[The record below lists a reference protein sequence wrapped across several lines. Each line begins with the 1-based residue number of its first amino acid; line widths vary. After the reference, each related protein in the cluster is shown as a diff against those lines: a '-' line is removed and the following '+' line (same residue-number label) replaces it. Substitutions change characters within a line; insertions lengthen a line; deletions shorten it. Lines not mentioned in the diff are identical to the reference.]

1 LTREGALRLLL
12 LLMAL
17 GLAVVA
23 LGAPRFTWGNSGV
36 VVDHPRTQAAAA
48 LGAALALAAAAYR
61 ARPRWLMVAAGLT
74 AAALAGLGARQLA
87 WRIEVVETGFH
98 ERSLGGAVDLA
109 WSDIE
114 AVEPR
119 EGHVT
124 LRARGGSTVVIGTG
138 RFAPDERVRLERTIA
153 RRVTEAAR

>member
-1 LTREGALRLLL
+1 
-12 LLMAL
+12 
-17 GLAVVA
+17 
-23 LGAPRFTWGNSGV
+23 
-36 VVDHPRTQAAAA
+36 
-48 LGAALALAAAAYR
+48 
-61 ARPRWLMVAAGLT
+61 MVAAGLA

-98 ERSLGGAVDLA
+98 ERSLGRTVHLA

-119 EGHVT
+119 EGRVT
-124 LRARGGSTVVIGTG
+124 LRARGGSTVVIGTS

-153 RRVTEAAR
+153 RRVTEAAK